1 MIQPCELH
9 NCIIFRRF
17 AFFSKPLYS
26 FDYLPKYT
34 SCDKRICF
42 TFCYLNVLF
51 RQRGLF
57 LSVSELLNV
66 DSALHL
72 ESFENRWLVE
82 LLT

>member
-1 MIQPCELH
+1 MSYTIVSSSDALL
-9 NCIIFRRF
+9 
-17 AFFSKPLYS
+17 FFSKPLYS

-57 LSVSELLNV
+57 LCVSELLNV